1 MTQNKLIEQIN
12 NLSFMQEANMKAA
25 PVNPATQEMH
35 KRTVNRNI
43 DPEEIIVDD
52 DADMPQPET
61 REYEQLIRLTDKFM
75 VLFNEATGAMKY
87 ATTLTNTAGNKIKLV
102 DLVRFVEAKK
112 DSMNISEL
120 NTIIGF
126 LANIEFKYIRPLMEL
141 VESKEGQAELWV
153 GVQ

>member
-1 MTQNKLIEQIN
+1 MNKNVEEPN
-12 NLSFMQEANMKAA
+12 MQAA
-25 PVNPATQEMH
+25 PIHTQEMH
-35 KRTVNRNI
+35 NRKPMNKNI

-61 REYEQLIRLTDKFM
+61 REYEQLIM

-87 ATTLTNTAGNKIKLV
+87 ATTLSNTAGNKIKLV

-112 DSMNISEL
+112 DSMNINEL

>member
-1 MTQNKLIEQIN
+1 MNKNVE
-12 NLSFMQEANMKAA
+12 EPNMKAA
-25 PVNPATQEMH
+25 QAHAQEMQ
-35 KRTVNRNI
+35 NRKQMNKNI

-112 DSMNISEL
+112 DSMNINEL

>member
-1 MTQNKLIEQIN
+1 MNKNVEEPN
-12 NLSFMQEANMKAA
+12 MQSVPIHA
-25 PVNPATQEMH
+25 QEMH
-35 KRTVNRNI
+35 NRKPMNKNI

-87 ATTLTNTAGNKIKLV
+87 ATTLSNTAGNKIKLV

-112 DSMNISEL
+112 DSMNINEL

-141 VESKEGQAELWV
+141 VESKEGQASCQVKTPQRIKEI
-153 GVQ
+153 